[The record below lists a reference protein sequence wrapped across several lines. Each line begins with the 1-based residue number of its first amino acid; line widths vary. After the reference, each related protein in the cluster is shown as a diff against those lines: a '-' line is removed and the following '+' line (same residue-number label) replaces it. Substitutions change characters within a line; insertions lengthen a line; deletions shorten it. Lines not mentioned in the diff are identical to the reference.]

1 MLGYNMRDGAASS
14 NAADHFRVLLRAF
27 DSNFCSNFC
36 FDKGERF
43 SI

>member
-1 MLGYNMRDGAASS
+1 MLGYNMRDGASSS
-14 NAADHFRVLLRAF
+14 NASDHFRILLLPF
-27 DSNFCSNFC
+27 DSNFC

>member
-14 NAADHFRVLLRAF
+14 NASDISASCFGAF
-27 DSNFCSNFC
+27 DSNFC